1 MWHKKLP
8 KYWFIKKAIIYRSST
23 ASSFNSST
31 SNVNRIQSLSPTPS
45 SAAATSSYTGGSSM
59 HSHYRVTRSPS
70 MSRRV
75 AAAST
80 SSSSAGLTRARTV
93 TDLSYDARQARREE
107 RRTLIS
113 GRTSP
118 GPSRFTGS
126 SGLATTSQTMPSRLR
141 SFNSWPGPL
150 QTN

>member
-1 MWHKKLP
+1 
-8 KYWFIKKAIIYRSST
+8 
-23 ASSFNSST
+23 
-31 SNVNRIQSLSPTPS
+31 
-45 SAAATSSYTGGSSM
+45 
-59 HSHYRVTRSPS
+59 

-93 TDLSYDARQARREE
+93 TDLSYDARQARRGE

-141 SFNSWPGPL
+141 SSNS
-150 QTN
+150 